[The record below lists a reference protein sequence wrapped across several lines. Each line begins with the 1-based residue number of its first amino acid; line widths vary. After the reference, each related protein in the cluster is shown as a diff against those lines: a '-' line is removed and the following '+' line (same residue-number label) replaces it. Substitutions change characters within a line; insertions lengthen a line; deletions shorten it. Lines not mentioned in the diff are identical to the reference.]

1 MKTNVAKKIP
11 AQFTAEGALAARIT
25 PEQRLRRLSATCMLW
40 EDGFYLDGKSTAG
53 LIAELVAQVSPEF
66 AAAVAY
72 EARTKQHL
80 RHLPLLVVREMARLP
95 KHKALVALLLPD
107 VIQRADE
114 ISEFVSIYWKDKKQ
128 PLSAGVKKGLASA
141 FQKFDEY
148 ALAKYDRNNAAV
160 RLRDVLF
167 LCHAKPK
174 DKEQEA
180 LWKRLVDG
188 TMASPET
195 WENQLSAGA
204 DKRKTFETMM
214 AGVKLGGL
222 AWLRNMRGMAEAG
235 VDSALINAYA
245 DVVNVSRVLPFR
257 FIAAARHAP
266 MFEPAIERAML
277 RSLTERPKLKGK
289 TVVLVDVSGSM
300 QGQVSGKSEI
310 TRLDAAAGVA
320 IVVREICEDAHVFIF
335 STQVRQVP
343 ARRGFAL
350 RDAIGHANGGTHLG
364 AAVDVMNRYGYDRLV
379 VFTDE
384 QSQDKVGD
392 PLDGKKAYMIN
403 VAANRNGVGYGKWH
417 HIDGWSEAVIDYIQ
431 YAESEGLE

>member
-40 EDGFYLDGKSTAG
+40 EDGFYLDGKTTAQ

-80 RHLPLLVVREMARLP
+80 RHLPLLIVREMARLP
-95 KHKALVALLLPD
+95 KHKALVAMLLPD

-128 PLSAGVKKGLASA
+128 PLSAGVKKGLAAA

-174 DKEQEA
+174 DKAQEA

-204 DKRKTFETMM
+204 DKRETFEAMM

-222 AWLRNMRGMAEAG
+222 AWLRNLRGMAEAG

-245 DVVNVSRVLPFR
+245 DVVKLDRVLPFR

-266 MFEPAIERAML
+266 VFEPAIEKAMF
-277 RSLTERPKLKGK
+277 RSLTERPKFQGK

-300 QGQVSGKSEI
+300 QGKVSGKSDI
-310 TRLDAAAGVA
+310 SRLDAAAGVA

-335 STQVRQVP
+335 STQVRQIP

-350 RDAIGHANGGTHLG
+350 RDAIGGANGGTHLG
-364 AAVDVMNRYGYDRLV
+364 AAVKVMNRYGYDRLL

-384 QSQDKVGD
+384 QSSDPVGD
-392 PLDGKKAYMIN
+392 PVGKRAYMIN

-431 YAESEGLE
+431 YAEAEGLE

>member
-1 MKTNVAKKIP
+1 MRTNVATKIP
-11 AQFTAEGALAARIT
+11 AQYTAEGAQAARIT

-40 EDGFYLDGKSTAG
+40 EDNFYIDGKTTAE
-53 LIAELVAQVSPEF
+53 LIKDLVAQVSPEF

-72 EARTKQHL
+72 EARSKQNL

-95 KHKALVALLLPD
+95 LHKRLVALLLPD

-128 PLSAGVKKGLASA
+128 PLSAGVKKGLAAA

-148 ALAKYDRNNAAV
+148 QLAKYDRNNASV

-167 LCHAKPK
+167 LSHAKPK
-174 DKEQEA
+174 DKVQEA

-204 DKRKTFETMM
+204 DKRETFETLMNGNM
-214 AGVKLGGL
+214 LGGL
-222 AWLRNMRGMAEAG
+222 AWLRNLRGMAEAG

-245 DVVNVSRVLPFR
+245 DRVNLGRVLPFR
-257 FIAAARHAP
+257 FIAAARQAP
-266 MFEPAIERAML
+266 MFEPAIERAMF
-277 RSLTERPKLKGK
+277 RSLQERPKFKGK

-300 QGQVSGKSEI
+300 AGKVSGKSDI
-310 TRLDAAAGVA
+310 SRLDAAAGVA
-320 IVVREICEDAHVFIF
+320 IVVRELCDDAHVFIF

-350 RDAIGHANGGTHLG
+350 RDAIGWAAGGTHLG
-364 AAVDVMNRYGYDRLV
+364 AAVKAMNGYGYDQLL

-384 QSQDKVGD
+384 QSMDPVGA
-392 PLDGKKAYMIN
+392 PVGKQAYMIN
-403 VAANRNGVGYGKWH
+403 VAANRNGVGYGKWN

-431 YAESEGLE
+431 YAEAEGLE